1 MGHFL
6 FIILHIM
13 AILFTGF
20 IFLMAT
26 IPLHLIYSAVKG
38 NKPRAVKV
46 KKKARPKGFELGR
59 L

>member
-1 MGHFL
+1 
-6 FIILHIM
+6 M

-38 NKPRAVKV
+38 NKPQAVKV

>member
-38 NKPRAVKV
+38 NKPQPVTV

>member
-1 MGHFL
+1 MGHLL
-6 FIILHIM
+6 FTILHVM

-38 NKPRAVKV
+38 NKPKTVKV

-59 L
+59 V